1 MGQLLPG
8 GLGLYDGWLVAVAF
22 NTPVVQDL
30 PNRLGKVAVRDR
42 TLVTTEDAERR
53 VVTPAGLQQGIN
65 AIVAEYSGGRSFVR
79 PSGTEDCVRVYSEAE
94 TREAADTINTRVSQL
109 VVQMIG

>member
-8 GLGLYDGWLVAVAF
+8 GLALYDGWVVAVA
-22 NTPVVQDL
+22 QDL

-53 VVTPAGLQQGIN
+53 VVTPAGLQLAPRPHPQGG
-65 AIVAEYSGGRSFVR
+65 AAATQCADQSYEHSAER
-79 PSGTEDCVRVYSEAE
+79 PMPERAE
-94 TREAADTINTRVSQL
+94 SATQ
-109 VVQMIG
+109 

>member
-8 GLGLYDGWLVAVAF
+8 GLALYDGWVVAVA
-22 NTPVVQDL
+22 QDL

-79 PSGTEDCVRVYSEAE
+79 PSGTEDCVRVYSEAA
-94 TREAADTINTRVSQL
+94 TQQEANTLSARVSEL
-109 VVQMIG
+109 VVQMLG